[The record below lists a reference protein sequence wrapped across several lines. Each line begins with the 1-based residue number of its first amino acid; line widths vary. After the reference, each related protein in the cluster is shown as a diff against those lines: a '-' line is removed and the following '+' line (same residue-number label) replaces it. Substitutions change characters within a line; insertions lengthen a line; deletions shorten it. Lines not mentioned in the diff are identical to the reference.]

1 MGAPE
6 LLKSILTIHNK
17 GAQYHL
23 LLPETTP
30 ERITTLLWWAV
41 EREGKVLVSDMGR
54 LAMFIIE
61 QACKIPGARLIG
73 GNATPKMVNDEI
85 SSIFG
90 IDRPERSL
98 RLSMKNIFVE
108 DDKIQLSTVYDGA
121 FSDFK
126 KYLPTILANNS

>member
-1 MGAPE
+1 
-6 LLKSILTIHNK
+6 LKSILTIHNK

-23 LLPETTP
+23 LLPDTTP
-30 ERITTLLWWAV
+30 QKLTTMLWWAV
-41 EREGKVLVSDMGR
+41 EREGMVLVSDMGR

-73 GNATPKMVNDEI
+73 GKAVPKMIDEEV
-85 SSIFG
+85 SAVFG

-98 RLSMKNIFVE
+98 RLSMKSILVE
-108 DDKIQLSTVYDGA
+108 DDKIQLMPVYDGA

-126 KYLPTILANNS
+126 KYLPTILANNT